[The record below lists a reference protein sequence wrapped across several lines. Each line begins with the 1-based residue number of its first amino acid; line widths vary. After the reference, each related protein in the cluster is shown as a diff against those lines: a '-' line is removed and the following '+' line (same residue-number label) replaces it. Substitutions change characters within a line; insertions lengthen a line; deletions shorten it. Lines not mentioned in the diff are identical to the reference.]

1 MVFVY
6 KMASQSRVIKFG
18 YRNVVI
24 QETVISAQCLFCKD
38 NTVISEKIGTTS
50 NFVCHLQR
58 KHPAT

>member
-1 MVFVY
+1 
-6 KMASQSRVIKFG
+6 MASQSRVIKFG